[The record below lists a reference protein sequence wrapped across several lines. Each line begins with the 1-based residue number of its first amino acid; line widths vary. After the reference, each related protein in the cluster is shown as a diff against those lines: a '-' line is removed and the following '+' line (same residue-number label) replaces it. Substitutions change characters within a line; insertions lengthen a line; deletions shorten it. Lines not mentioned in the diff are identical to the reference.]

1 LSARQ
6 IRRKRPTG
14 KTALAAIWHQ
24 TYYDTGL
31 MVRRKAE
38 KKEKGSRVTVPL
50 QYYCMIYVSV
60 KKKRWLECR
69 KNALMSE
76 IYALNRNTEVDHI
89 EMLSLL
95 CDKKRLLRRLD
106 D

>member
-1 LSARQ
+1 
-6 IRRKRPTG
+6 
-14 KTALAAIWHQ
+14 
-24 TYYDTGL
+24 
-31 MVRRKAE
+31 
-38 KKEKGSRVTVPL
+38 
-50 QYYCMIYVSV
+50 
-60 KKKRWLECR
+60 
-69 KNALMSE
+69 MSE